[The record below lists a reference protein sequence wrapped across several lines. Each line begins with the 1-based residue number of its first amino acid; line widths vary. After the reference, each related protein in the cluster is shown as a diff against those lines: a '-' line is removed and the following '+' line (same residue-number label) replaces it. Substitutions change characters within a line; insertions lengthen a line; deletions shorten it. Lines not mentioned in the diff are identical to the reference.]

1 MGIMSKREEY
11 NDGGAPETVVGAS
24 VKIEGDLVSEG
35 DIRVEGAVSGKI
47 KTTKNLYVGPAANI
61 EADIDAGNSVIAG
74 QVKGE
79 IKIKDNLLIQETG
92 KVVGNISC
100 ARLSI
105 SEGAKFTGSCTMA
118 MPEGESLA
126 DVLPEEE

>member
-1 MGIMSKREEY
+1 MAKREEFT
-11 NDGGAPETVVGAS
+11 DGAPETIVGAT

-35 DIRVEGAVSGKI
+35 DIKVDGLVAGKI
-47 KTTKNLYVGPAANI
+47 KTSKNLYVGPAANI
-61 EADIDAGNSVIAG
+61 QADIDSGNAVIAG

-92 KVVGNISC
+92 KVSGNISC

-105 SEGAKFTGSCTMA
+105 TEGAKFTGSCTMS
-118 MPEGESLA
+118 MPEGSEYQEA
-126 DVLPEEE
+126 IEEE

>member
-1 MGIMSKREEY
+1 MSKREDY

-47 KTTKNLYVGPAANI
+47 KTTKNLYVGAAANI
-61 EADIDAGNSVIAG
+61 EADIDSGNAVIAG

-79 IKIKDNLLIQETG
+79 IKIKDSLLIQETG
-92 KVVGNISC
+92 KVSGNISC
-100 ARLSI
+100 GRLSI
-105 SEGAKFTGSCTMA
+105 AEGARFTGSCTMS
-118 MPEGESLA
+118 MPEGGESLS
-126 DVLPEEE
+126 DVLPEEEE

>member
-1 MGIMSKREEY
+1 MSKREDY
-11 NDGGAPETVVGAS
+11 NDGSAPETVVGAS

-35 DIRVEGAVSGKI
+35 DIRVEGSVSGKI
-47 KTTKNLYVGPAANI
+47 KTTKNLFVGQAANI
-61 EADIDAGNSVIAG
+61 EADIDAGNAVIAG

-92 KVVGNISC
+92 KVSGNISC

-105 SEGAKFTGSCTMA
+105 SEGARFTGSCTMS
-118 MPEGESLA
+118 MPEGGNLA
-126 DVLPEEE
+126 DVLPEEEE